1 MFISKMDI
9 LIRAKRE
16 AIAHK
21 FADGELV
28 SCWWTVSGTP
38 RRAEAGDN
46 IYFSDGERIFAEGK
60 ILGVEEGRI
69 TFTPLELVDKSQPKK
84 PPTRGFTYIP

>member
-1 MFISKMDI
+1 MFISKMNI

-21 FADGELV
+21 FADGELI
-28 SCWWTVSGTP
+28 SRWWTVSGTP
-38 RRAEAGDN
+38 RKAEAGDN

-60 ILGVEEGRI
+60 ILGVGECRI
-69 TFTPLELVDKSQPKK
+69 KFTPLERVDKSQPKK
-84 PPTRGFTYIP
+84 PPTRGFIYV